1 MSATWFGKIFAA
13 RTTKS
18 FNIMDKKEKI
28 NIDDEQVK
36 ASSESAAEKEKESEK
51 AENQDNTATEEAEE
65 KQDTEAEENAAD
77 TDKENEEK
85 DPLAE
90 ALKEIEILKDKYLR
104 SVAEFDNYRKRTLK
118 EKTELI
124 LNGSEKAV
132 QAFLPIID
140 DMERAIENAE
150 KTDDIEVI
158 REGMKLIHQKANKTM
173 ESLGVKEIKTEDADF
188 DTDYHEAVAMV
199 PGMGDDKK
207 GKVLDCVQ
215 KGYTLNDKVIRH
227 AKVAVG
233 Q

>member
-1 MSATWFGKIFAA
+1 
-13 RTTKS
+13 
-18 FNIMDKKEKI
+18 MDKKEKI

-65 KQDTEAEENAAD
+65 KQDTEAEEKAAD

-158 REGMKLIHQKANKTM
+158 REGMKLIHQKTNKTM

>member
-1 MSATWFGKIFAA
+1 
-13 RTTKS
+13 
-18 FNIMDKKEKI
+18 MDKKEKI
-28 NIDDEQVK
+28 NIDDEKVK
-36 ASSESAAEKEKESEK
+36 TSSDNAAEKESEK
-51 AENQDNTATEEAEE
+51 AENQDKTATEEAEE
-65 KQDTEAEENAAD
+65 KKDTETENKTAD
-77 TDKENEEK
+77 TDKENAEEKEEK
-85 DPLAE
+85 DPLEE
-90 ALKEIEILKDKYLR
+90 ALKEIEQLKDKYLR

-140 DMERAIENAE
+140 DMERAIESAE
-150 KTDDIEVI
+150 KTDDIEVVK
-158 REGMKLIHQKANKTM
+158 EGMKLIHQKTIKTM
-173 ESLGVKEIKTEDADF
+173 ESLGVKEINTKDADF